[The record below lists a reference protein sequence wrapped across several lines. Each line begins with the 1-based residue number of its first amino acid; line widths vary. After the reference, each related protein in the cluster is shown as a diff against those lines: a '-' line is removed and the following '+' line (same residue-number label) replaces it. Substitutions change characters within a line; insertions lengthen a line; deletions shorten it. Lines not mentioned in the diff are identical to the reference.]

1 MNKDRISY
9 QINSE
14 AKSFFL
20 ADSCGERD
28 SLSPVSLD
36 EDNCKYNYDSTR
48 DDYLTPHGVIMDVL
62 SEYGV
67 DSFDCDTCCTL
78 DNIPAKFRYRKDGL
92 YLNSGEK
99 VSSSDG
105 LTGTWFPFNWCN
117 PPFPLCKDFIKKAA
131 AEQKKG
137 HTTVM
142 LIPARVETKYW
153 SDYILDKQGG
163 TNRVDVVVRF
173 LRKGLCFW
181 NPETFEKMPVFK
193 NALAIVTFVGNAQ
206 TKTIP
211 SPRERARVRVEHLNQ
226 TKGDTNA

>member
-1 MNKDRISY
+1 MNKDNFSY

-14 AKSFFL
+14 VKGFFQS
-20 ADSCGERD
+20 DSCGERD

-36 EDNCKYNYDSTR
+36 EDNCKYNYGAMR
-48 DDYLTPHGVIMDVL
+48 DDYLTPHGLIMDVL

-78 DNIPAKFRYRKDGL
+78 DNIHAKFRYRKDGL

-117 PPFPLCKDFIKKAA
+117 PPFSLCKNFVKKAA

-181 NPETFEKMPVFK
+181 NPDTFEKMPVFK
-193 NALAIVTFVGNAQ
+193 NALAIVTFIGN
-206 TKTIP
+206 
-211 SPRERARVRVEHLNQ
+211 SPRVRVEHLNQ
-226 TKGDTNA
+226 TKGDANA